1 MEKRYH
7 VNNRRFNDSKFE
19 GRETHRLQ
27 KDKSA
32 IFSWRKNTRSN
43 VSLNSKSKK
52 KPDNNI
58 IRIETND
65 ARYKNENI
73 LYKELKQIKDL
84 IMAHHPR
91 IFVSPAQ

>member
-1 MEKRYH
+1 MIA
-7 VNNRRFNDSKFE
+7 SL
-19 GRETHRLQ
+19 REAKLTGY

-52 KPDNNI
+52 NSDNNI
-58 IRIETND
+58 IRIETNG

-84 IMAHHPR
+84 IMAHQSR
-91 IFVSPAQ
+91 IFLSPAP